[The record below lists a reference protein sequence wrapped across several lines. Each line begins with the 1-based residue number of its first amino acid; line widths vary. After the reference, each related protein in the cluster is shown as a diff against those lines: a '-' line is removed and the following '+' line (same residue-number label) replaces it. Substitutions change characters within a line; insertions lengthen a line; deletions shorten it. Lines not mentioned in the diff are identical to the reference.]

1 MPWGWQGGEACSRGY
16 FQAQAQTQSSCRG
29 GWPLPVRPVHLVWLP
44 VLLAKTCLH
53 PPGGR
58 RGGRVQRVGLTVWC
72 LHKVGEDTE
81 LKEEGLHALVLGLRL
96 AWVQMSGQL
105 GPLWG

>member
-1 MPWGWQGGEACSRGY
+1 M
-16 FQAQAQTQSSCRG
+16 
-29 GWPLPVRPVHLVWLP
+29 
-44 VLLAKTCLH
+44 
-53 PPGGR
+53 
-58 RGGRVQRVGLTVWC
+58 TVWC